1 MDAIPTANIGENA
14 FQYSQAAIDAANA
27 LVQGVATV
35 EDVENVYAALTT
47 LNAPADGQ
55 LFNIVNITDGFSHN
69 GKALTFKS
77 ASNADLTQ
85 NTTSM
90 GWTEEP
96 GSIYSQAVKFTAVE
110 GTKNGYKLS
119 YTRAD
124 GNEIY
129 ISTGTLSGLG
139 SDNNQIRPTNDVSKA
154 LTFVVTSVGDNH
166 WYLKNTAAGSNVG
179 SNGDTGFY
187 TAGGSNKD
195 LRIQD
200 AVNNVVALNIK
211 AENQYGTIIL
221 PFDAEIPTGVT
232 AYSVSETTGDVLN
245 ITQVQDG
252 GFVANTPY
260 IVFAEGGAET
270 SLEGLGAAYS
280 DATYTE
286 GLLTGVYAE
295 TAAPV
300 GSFVLQKN
308 NDKVGFHRVADGK
321 QPTVGA
327 NRAYLTEAAGARA
340 AYFFGEGVTNGIN
353 AIEAL
358 TEGNVGI
365 FNAAGV
371 QQPRL
376 QKGLNIVKKADGTS
390 FKVMVK

>member
-1 MDAIPTANIGENA
+1 M
-14 FQYSQAAIDAANA
+14 
-27 LVQGVATV
+27 
-35 EDVENVYAALTT
+35 
-47 LNAPADGQ
+47 
-55 LFNIVNITDGFSHN
+55 
-69 GKALTFKS
+69 
-77 ASNADLTQ
+77 
-85 NTTSM
+85 
-90 GWTEEP
+90 
-96 GSIYSQAVKFTAVE
+96 
-110 GTKNGYKLS
+110 
-119 YTRAD
+119 
-124 GNEIY
+124 
-129 ISTGTLSGLG
+129 
-139 SDNNQIRPTNDVSKA
+139 
-154 LTFVVTSVGDNH
+154 
-166 WYLKNTAAGSNVG
+166 
-179 SNGDTGFY
+179 
-187 TAGGSNKD
+187 
-195 LRIQD
+195 
-200 AVNNVVALNIK
+200 VALNIK

-308 NDKVGFHRVADGK
+308 NDKVGFYRVADGK